1 MGFFILTLKVNI
13 PILKISCL
21 EFRNVAQSLKPVEMK
36 FLEKAFEQYR
46 IKSTLV
52 HWIYTYEFQNKLL
65 NSGMQTLENII
76 DSPPILVL
84 QQIYCTL

>member
-1 MGFFILTLKVNI
+1 MLKR
-13 PILKISCL
+13 SCL

-36 FLEKAFEQYR
+36 FLEKAFEQCR
-46 IKSTLV
+46 VKSTLAYS
-52 HWIYTYEFQNKLL
+52 IYTYEFQNKLL

-84 QQIYCTL
+84 KQIYCTL